1 MFSPFETI
9 LWDFDGVILDSMSI
23 RDEGF
28 RRVLNPYPDDQV
40 EQLIDYHRIN
50 GGLSRYVKFRFF
62 FEEIRG
68 EGITEDDV
76 HKLAD
81 QFSVYMLNTLK
92 DPGLLIEDTMAFIQ
106 ANHSRFNMHIV
117 SGSDQDELRELCRSL
132 QIDQFFDSIHGSPAL
147 KTDLVRQIMAM
158 HKYNSERLVLVGD
171 SVNDYDAAK
180 ANGLTFFGYN
190 NDEIKGL
197 GEGYIPAFKSLT
209 SV

>member
-1 MFSPFETI
+1 
-9 LWDFDGVILDSMSI
+9 
-23 RDEGF
+23 
-28 RRVLNPYPDDQV
+28 
-40 EQLIDYHRIN
+40 
-50 GGLSRYVKFRFF
+50 
-62 FEEIRG
+62 
-68 EGITEDDV
+68 
-76 HKLAD
+76 
-81 QFSVYMLNTLK
+81 
-92 DPGLLIEDTMAFIQ
+92 
-106 ANHSRFNMHIV
+106 
-117 SGSDQDELRELCRSL
+117 
-132 QIDQFFDSIHGSPAL
+132 SPAL